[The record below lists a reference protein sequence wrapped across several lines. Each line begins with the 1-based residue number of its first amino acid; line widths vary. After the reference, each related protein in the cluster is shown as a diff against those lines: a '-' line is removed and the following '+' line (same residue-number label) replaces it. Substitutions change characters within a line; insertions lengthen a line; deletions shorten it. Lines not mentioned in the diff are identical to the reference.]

1 MKPFKLLFLVS
12 CCSILVSCSQSL
24 VYSPSVNLPVR
35 PLKEKEI
42 DLHGGLEMMPETRP
56 EGIGGEKTTFGAN
69 GQITYGFSDKFNL
82 GVKGWADM
90 QGRENYFRS
99 GYALTAQ
106 FIRPRSECSRMIYVP
121 RTGMVLDGR
130 YIAGYGFS
138 LSALYQREIVENL
151 SYTVGAGALWGF
163 NTISE
168 EEGDKMGIGLQGTA
182 SIGWIFTDNFRLG
195 IELTPL
201 YQINLFDHNQQF
213 IFSPQIGVGYTITQ
227 KK

>member
-1 MKPFKLLFLVS
+1 MKFLKLLFVIS
-12 CCSILVSCSQSL
+12 FCCTLVSCSRSL

-42 DLHGGLEMMPETRP
+42 DLHGSVELMPETRP
-56 EGIGGEKTTFGAN
+56 ENIGGNKTTFGAS
-69 GQITYGFSDKFNL
+69 GQIAYGFSDKFNL

-106 FIRPRSECSRMIYVP
+106 IIRPRGERSRMIYVP
-121 RTGMVLDGR
+121 RTGMVLNGR

-138 LSALYQREIVENL
+138 LSALYQREIFENL
-151 SYTVGAGALWGF
+151 SYTFGAGVLWGF

-168 EEGDKMGIGLQGTA
+168 EESDKIGYGLLCTA
-182 SIGWIFTDNFRLG
+182 SLGWNFIDNLRLG

-201 YQINLFDHNQQF
+201 YQVNLYDNEQHF
-213 IFSPQIGVGYTITQ
+213 IFSPQIGIGFTITQ
-227 KK
+227 